1 LLTNDVKQSC
11 AGAPLRGPIHR
22 VFASL
27 DAGSRPRKT
36 VVVGEQ
42 VMAAVNLK
50 KVRGPDQTPAVL
62 DEAHLARMTLGDRQL
77 ERDVLQIFVRQ
88 AAMMLER
95 IATAEPPLAA
105 AAAHTLVGSARG
117 IGAWRVAHAAERL
130 ERACMGA
137 SRALECDG
145 AVEELRTAAL
155 EASAAIG
162 TRLGGVL
169 RDH

>member
-1 LLTNDVKQSC
+1 
-11 AGAPLRGPIHR
+11 
-22 VFASL
+22 
-27 DAGSRPRKT
+27 
-36 VVVGEQ
+36 
-42 VMAAVNLK
+42 MAAVSLK
-50 KVRGPDQTPAVL
+50 KARGPDQTPAVL
-62 DEAHLARMTLGDRQL
+62 DAAHLARMTLGDRQL

-130 ERACMGA
+130 EQACLGA
-137 SRALECDG
+137 SRALECDV
-145 AVEELRTAAL
+145 AIEELRTAAL

-169 RDH
+169 RDHQP

>member
-1 LLTNDVKQSC
+1 
-11 AGAPLRGPIHR
+11 
-22 VFASL
+22 
-27 DAGSRPRKT
+27 
-36 VVVGEQ
+36 
-42 VMAAVNLK
+42 MAAVNLK

-130 ERACMGA
+130 EQACMGA

>member
-1 LLTNDVKQSC
+1 
-11 AGAPLRGPIHR
+11 
-22 VFASL
+22 
-27 DAGSRPRKT
+27 
-36 VVVGEQ
+36 
-42 VMAAVNLK
+42 MAAVKLK
-50 KVRGPDQTPAVL
+50 KARGLDQTPAVL

-105 AAAHTLVGSARG
+105 AAAHTLIGSARG

-130 ERACMGA
+130 EQSCMGT
-137 SRALECDG
+137 SRALERD
-145 AVEELRTAAL
+145 AAIEELKTAAL

-162 TRLGGVL
+162 TRLGGIL
-169 RDH
+169 RDRQP

>member
-1 LLTNDVKQSC
+1 
-11 AGAPLRGPIHR
+11 
-22 VFASL
+22 
-27 DAGSRPRKT
+27 
-36 VVVGEQ
+36 
-42 VMAAVNLK
+42 MAAANLK
-50 KVRGPDQTPAVL
+50 KVGGQDRTLAVL

-130 ERACMGA
+130 EQACMGA
-137 SRALECDG
+137 SPALECDV
-145 AVEELRTAAL
+145 AIEELKTAAL

-162 TRLGGVL
+162 VRLGGVL
-169 RDH
+169 WDR